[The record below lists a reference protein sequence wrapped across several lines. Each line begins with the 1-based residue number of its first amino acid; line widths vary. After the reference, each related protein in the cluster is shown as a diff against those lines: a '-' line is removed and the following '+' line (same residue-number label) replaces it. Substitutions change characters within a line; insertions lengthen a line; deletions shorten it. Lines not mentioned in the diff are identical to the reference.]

1 MLPQDLKN
9 LKAITSIASGVVN
22 LTVSFVLAA
31 VGMVALVLKA
41 AVSTAIGGILTVA
54 LIVAAIVVIVLALG
68 CGQTAEPG
76 QTARAT
82 DTPSPVVAAST
93 PTIAQGTPLPD
104 ASTPRSETVSASPD
118 TKTPAAAPTATT
130 APETPMPDA
139 STPRAET
146 VSASPEPKVPATAP
160 TATAAPQSSGG
171 QPTPRP
177 ETATAT
183 PRPQRKTANPIATST
198 PPPTPVPTPER
209 EYEIVTLLPPD
220 AIPSISNPSFVSAEE
235 AGDEYGPDEL
245 VLGVEIDG
253 DARAY
258 SVPLLSRHEIVND
271 VVGGKPIAV
280 TW

>member
-1 MLPQDLKN
+1 M
-9 LKAITSIASGVVN
+9 
-22 LTVSFVLAA
+22 
-31 VGMVALVLKA
+31 
-41 AVSTAIGGILTVA
+41 
-54 LIVAAIVVIVLALG
+54 
-68 CGQTAEPG
+68 
-76 QTARAT
+76 
-82 DTPSPVVAAST
+82 
-93 PTIAQGTPLPD
+93 
-104 ASTPRSETVSASPD
+104 STPRAETVSASPD
-118 TKTPAAAPTATT
+118 TKTPAAAPTATI
-130 APETPMPDA
+130 APETPLSDT
-139 STPRAET
+139 STPQTET
-146 VSASPEPKVPATAP
+146 VSARPEPKTPATAP

-171 QPTPRP
+171 QPTPRA
-177 ETATAT
+177 ETATA
-183 PRPQRKTANPIATST
+183 RPERKTANPIATST

>member
-1 MLPQDLKN
+1 M
-9 LKAITSIASGVVN
+9 KAIISIASGIVN

-31 VGMVALVLKA
+31 VGMVAQLLKM
-41 AVSTAIGGILTVA
+41 AVSTVVGGILTVA

-82 DTPSPVVAAST
+82 DTPSPAVAAST
-93 PTIAQGTPLPD
+93 PTTAHGTPLPD
-104 ASTPRSETVSASPD
+104 TTTPRAETVSANPD
-118 TKTPAAAPTATT
+118 TKTPAAAKTATI
-130 APETPMPDA
+130 APDT

-146 VSASPEPKVPATAP
+146 VSASPEPKTPATAS
-160 TATAAPQSSGG
+160 TATAAPQNNSVEH
-171 QPTPRP
+171 TPRP

-183 PRPQRKTANPIATST
+183 PTPQRKTANPIATST